1 MIRIQEILDR
11 VAVHNQEANLEL
23 IQRAYVFAAS
33 AHAGQTRLS
42 GEPYLSHPLAVAC
55 TLAEMG
61 FDEPTVAAGLLHD
74 TVEDTGTTIEEIDE
88 RFGED
93 VADIVDGVTKISM
106 IPFDNKEEAQAEN
119 IRKMILAMSHDMRV
133 LMVKLADRLHNMR
146 TLDFQKAH
154 KQRRIAQETMD
165 IYAPLANRLGLYV
178 MKRDLEDLSFKYL
191 RPDIYNQIDLWLDK
205 HQVVEKQII
214 EKVVNLLR
222 DLLAS
227 NDLHGEIYGRIKHK
241 YSIYKKM
248 QSQSLT
254 LDEMHD
260 IMAFRVI
267 VRDIRDCYAVLG
279 LVHSQWKPVH
289 GRFKDYIS
297 MPKANGYQSLHT
309 TVIGPEGER
318 IEIQIRTEEM
328 HRQAE
333 HGIAAHWLYKEK
345 GRVHTRDLEQ
355 FSWLREIFER
365 QREEADSREFM
376 HALKLDLFK
385 DEVYVYTP
393 AGDVKELPE
402 GATPLDFAYMIHT
415 KVGHHCSGAKING
428 RLMPL
433 GTPLKNGD
441 TVEIITDSARSPN
454 RDWLKM
460 VKTARARNRIQHYLR
475 TEERARAL
483 VLGRDMLEKE
493 GRKVSLNVARALKEG
508 QLALV
513 AGDLNF
519 DNVDELIAAVGYA
532 HITPRRILNR
542 LYAVLHPDDPPLSA
556 AISQSRE
563 KEKDREQPLREARS
577 EVPRK
582 AADGVSLSDGVDGVL
597 MRFAKCCNP
606 VPGDPV
612 IGYISRGMG
621 ITVHRADCPNVANME
636 PERLISVHWDGQ
648 EEKPYDAAVFIIAE
662 NQPGVLA
669 QVAAELARQE
679 ININE
684 IACKSLVDGRTEL
697 RLTIQV
703 RNASQLY
710 GSIELI
716 RKLPHILEVVRD
728 TDE

>member
-1 MIRIQEILDR
+1 
-11 VAVHNQEANLEL
+11 
-23 IQRAYVFAAS
+23 
-33 AHAGQTRLS
+33 
-42 GEPYLSHPLAVAC
+42 
-55 TLAEMG
+55 
-61 FDEPTVAAGLLHD
+61 
-74 TVEDTGTTIEEIDE
+74 
-88 RFGED
+88 
-93 VADIVDGVTKISM
+93 M

-279 LVHSQWKPVH
+279 LVDSQWKPVH